1 MKVLSASL
9 FAFLI
14 AVALVGAPAFAAPA
28 SAQKPLVL
36 AEWGDNY
43 GGTPKGSGGGGGY
56 GGGQS
61 GGGGGWQQ
69 KPKQDDSDYTPSQK
83 PSEYDDGGYKPSQK
97 PSGTDKGN
105 YEPKQKGG
113 YGGGGQQGGPA
124 NNDDECIGHAGT
136 QFPEHCR
143 GEQDGGGNQQQGN
156 SGDMAACRTQCDKK
170 CKDDFVPGSGKQ
182 KSCSL
187 RCARSCRG

>member
-1 MKVLSASL
+1 MKVLSASV
-9 FAFLI
+9 FAFLVTI
-14 AVALVGAPAFAAPA
+14 ALVGAPGFAAPA
-28 SAQKPLVL
+28 SASKPIVL

-43 GGTPKGSGGGGGY
+43 GGTPKGSGEGGGY

-61 GGGGGWQQ
+61 GGSGGWQQ

-83 PSEYDDGGYKPSQK
+83 PGGY
-97 PSGTDKGN
+97 DKGN
-105 YEPKQKGG
+105 YEQKQKGG

-143 GEQDGGGNQQQGN
+143 GAQDGGGTQQGN
-156 SGDMAACRTQCDKK
+156 SGDMAACRTQCDKT

-187 RCARSCRG
+187 RCGRACRG

>member
-1 MKVLSASL
+1 MKVLPASV
-9 FAFLI
+9 FAFLVTI
-14 AVALVGAPAFAAPA
+14 ALVDAPAFAAPA
-28 SAQKPLVL
+28 SQSKPIVL
-36 AEWGDNY
+36 AEWGENY
-43 GGTPKGSGGGGGY
+43 GGTPKGGGEGGGY
-56 GGGQS
+56 GGSQNR
-61 GGGGGWQQ
+61 GGWEQ
-69 KPKQDDSDYTPSQK
+69 KPKQDDGDYTPSQK
-83 PSEYDDGGYKPSQK
+83 PSGY
-97 PSGTDKGN
+97 DKGN

-143 GEQDGGGNQQQGN
+143 GAQDGGGPQQGN

-170 CKDDFVPGSGKQ
+170 CKDDFVPGSDKQ

-187 RCARSCRG
+187 RCGRACRG